1 MDYNDVTIM
10 KMAKAHMS
18 YQNQRQKVL
27 AENIANIDTP
37 RYQANDLKPL
47 DFGKMAEAE
56 THRLEMRATQ
66 PQHLQG
72 VNGMS
77 GPYKQEELRNTY
89 EMNPTKNTV
98 VLEEQM
104 ANVNTTQ
111 AEYQLS
117 STLYRKMNALF
128 RTALGN
134 R

>member
-18 YQNQRQKVL
+18 YQSQRQKVL
-27 AENIANIDTP
+27 AENVANIDTP
-37 RYQANDLKPL
+37 RYQAQDLKPL
-47 DFGKMAEAE
+47 DFGQMADSE
-56 THRLEMRATQ
+56 TRRLEMRATQ
-66 PQHLQG
+66 TQHMSG

-77 GPYKQEELRNTY
+77 GPYKEEVLRKTY

-104 ANVNTTQ
+104 ANVNRTQ
-111 AEYQLS
+111 SEFQLS
-117 STLYRKMNALF
+117 STLYRKMNSLF